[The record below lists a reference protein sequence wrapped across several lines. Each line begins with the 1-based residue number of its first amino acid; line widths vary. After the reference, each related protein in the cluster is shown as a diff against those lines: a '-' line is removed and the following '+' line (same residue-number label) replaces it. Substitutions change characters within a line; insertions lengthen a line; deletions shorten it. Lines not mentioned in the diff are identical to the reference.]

1 MWNYT
6 YMILYMFYIYIY
18 THVYIYDNFLLL
30 FCFIQL
36 QLKSIMLWAYIV
48 TTVSLKSETAY
59 STALTLDKYL
69 LMNK

>member
-6 YMILYMFYIYIY
+6 YMILYMFYIYI
-18 THVYIYDNFLLL
+18 HVYIYDNFLLL